1 MGSPQHLRS
10 KYGQGYSVTISLRK
24 SQETNSGYVEAVQAA
39 VQQRL
44 PSSVLKDYHQSL
56 LLYQVTDQKEKWSV
70 IFSTMSSLNDQFDFE
85 DYYVSDTT
93 LENVN
98 TLSTVH
104 FAKRLI
110 FLFFSVYNQVFIMF
124 ARHQVKEEDL
134 EKKGDKKD

>member
-24 SQETNSGYVEAVQAA
+24 SNESNSAYVEAVQAA
-39 VQQRL
+39 VLQRL

-56 LLYQVTDQKEKWSV
+56 LLYQVTDQREKWSV
-70 IFSTMSSLNDQFDFE
+70 IFAVMSSLNEQFDFE

-93 LENVN
+93 LENV
-98 TLSTVH
+98 
-104 FAKRLI
+104 
-110 FLFFSVYNQVFIMF
+110 FIMF

-134 EKKGDKKD
+134 NNKGDKKD